1 MPASLVLG
9 QTPAGLRQLPPS
21 QPLHFACAAGQQRWL
36 PCSVF
41 TATSSGEGQQ
51 LQRSVGSCCSV
62 KIVQLCG
69 LQTPRVRPEHRLVW
83 PYRLLWLS
91 PLSLP
96 RLSCKSLPSPGRHN
110 KRGAAGGVPH
120 RHRRPL
126 IGAPVSGG
134 LFVVVVYRQRHSWQ
148 GTQQPHAVQ
157 RRENTALLQAKV
169 KSQRLSPC
177 PCPCH
182 ALYFLPVVL
191 IAVHLG
197 LGAVLG
203 PGGVARAA
211 TATPPPRTPPALD
224 DQPRVHLV
232 ACRVVSAGRGGVED
246 QASKQCKWAR
256 GQGCR
261 HMQRRMHCISGSS
274 NFKLWWCSSG

>member
-51 LQRSVGSCCSV
+51 LQRSVGSCSGV

-69 LQTPRVRPEHRLVW
+69 LQTPRVRPEHRPVW

-120 RHRRPL
+120 RHQRPL

-134 LFVVVVYRQRHSWQ
+134 CLWWLCTDR
-148 GTQQPHAVQ
+148 GIDGK
-157 RRENTALLQAKV
+157 AL
-169 KSQRLSPC
+169 SS
-177 PCPCH
+177 
-182 ALYFLPVVL
+182 
-191 IAVHLG
+191 
-197 LGAVLG
+197 
-203 PGGVARAA
+203 
-211 TATPPPRTPPALD
+211 
-224 DQPRVHLV
+224 
-232 ACRVVSAGRGGVED
+232 
-246 QASKQCKWAR
+246 
-256 GQGCR
+256 
-261 HMQRRMHCISGSS
+261 HMQHKGEKIQRYSRRR
-274 NFKLWWCSSG
+274 